1 MASQETLASL
11 DFGDAA
17 RLDGSLSD
25 RARGL
30 MGSEILKIAAE
41 IREIVRAGGTVCN
54 LTVGDFNAKYFPI
67 PAGLKSRIEAALEA
81 GETNYPPSDG
91 VLALRHAVAKR
102 FAKDWGVT
110 YPLASVVIA
119 GGARPILYA
128 AYQCVL
134 NPGDAVVYGVP
145 SWNNN
150 HYSWLSAAK
159 KIELH
164 TGEKEG
170 FHPMPEQVEAHLP
183 QAQMIC
189 LCSPSNPTGTVIEP
203 ERLRA
208 IAQAVVDENRRR
220 DRQGRRNLFLLFD
233 QVYAGLVF
241 GDAHHV
247 HPVALCPEAAPYT
260 ISLDAVSKQ
269 FAGTG
274 LRVGWM
280 LAPPPIAAR
289 MRDYLGHVGAWAP
302 RAEQV
307 AVAGFLE
314 DDEAVATWRK
324 EMSARVDE
332 RLEALYAGFM
342 ELKRAGYPVDCVP
355 PQGAIYLSMR
365 LDLVGRSLDGKP
377 VTSNEAIRQILLS
390 EAGVAVVPFQ
400 AFGLPDETGWFRISV
415 GAVSMEEIRA
425 AFPRMRRLLDRLA

>member
-1 MASQETLASL
+1 MTSQETLASL

-17 RLDGSLSD
+17 RLDGSLSGV
-25 RARGL
+25 ARGL

-41 IREIVRAGGTVCN
+41 IREIVRAGGAVCN

-67 PAGLKSRIEAALEA
+67 PAGLKTRIEAALEA

-91 VLALRHAVAKR
+91 VLALRQTVARR

-128 AYQCVL
+128 TYQCVL
-134 NPGDAVVYGVP
+134 DPGDAVVYGVP

-150 HYSWLSAAK
+150 HYAWLGSAK
-159 KIELH
+159 KVELP

-170 FHPMPEQVEAHLP
+170 FHLTPEQVQPHLA
-183 QAQMIC
+183 QAQLIC
-189 LCSPSNPTGTVIEP
+189 LCSPSNPTGTVIDP

-208 IAQAVVDENRRR
+208 ITQAVVEENKRR
-220 DRQGRRNLFLLFD
+220 DREGRRNVFLLFD
-233 QVYAGLVF
+233 QVYAALIF
-241 GDAHHV
+241 GEARHV
-247 HPVALCPEAAPYT
+247 HPVALCPEVAPYT
-260 ISLDAVSKQ
+260 ISLDAISKQ

-289 MRDYLGHVGAWAP
+289 VRDYLGHVGAWAP
-302 RAEQV
+302 RPEQV
-307 AVAGFLE
+307 AVAGFLD
-314 DDEAVATWRK
+314 DDEAVAAWRR
-324 EMSARVDE
+324 EMSARVNE
-332 RLEALYAGFM
+332 RMQAIYDGFM

-355 PQGAIYLSMR
+355 PQGAIYLSVH
-365 LDLVGRSLDGKP
+365 LNLVGRKLDGNP
-377 VTSNEAIRQILLS
+377 IASNEEIRQVVLN
-390 EAGVAVVPFQ
+390 EARVAVVPFQ

-415 GAVSMEEIRA
+415 GAVSMDEIRD
-425 AFPRMRRLLDRLA
+425 AFPRMRRLLDRLS